1 MTTIVLFHSAQG
13 LRPGVVAFAD
23 RLRAAG
29 HTVHTPDYFDGHVFD
44 DLDEGVAYRDR
55 LGIPE
60 IGRRGM
66 AAVDGLPADVVY
78 SGFSLGTGPAQ
89 MLTQT
94 RPGALGAILMH
105 GCLPSAAF
113 GSPWPAAVPLAIHT
127 MADDPWVDLGVARA
141 LADEASGELFLYP
154 GSGHLFLDED
164 LPDYDK
170 DAAAL
175 VDERVLAFL
184 ERIDARST

>member
-13 LRPGVVAFAD
+13 LRPGVHSFAD

-29 HTVHTPDYFDGHVFD
+29 HVVHTPDFFDGKVFD
-44 DLDEGVAYRDR
+44 DLDDGVAYRDQ

-60 IGRRGM
+60 IARRGQ
-66 AAVDGLPADVVY
+66 AAVDVLPANVVY
-78 SGFSLGTGPAQ
+78 GGFSLGTGPAQ
-89 MLTQT
+89 MLAQT
-94 RPGALGAILMH
+94 RPGTLGAVLMH

-113 GSPWPAAVPLAIHT
+113 GTPWPASVPLAIHT
-127 MADDPWVDLGVARA
+127 MADDPWVDLDVARA
-141 LADEASGELFLYP
+141 LTDEAASGELLSYP

-170 DAAAL
+170 ESAEL
-175 VDERVLAFL
+175 VHERVLEFL
-184 ERIDARST
+184 DRIGG